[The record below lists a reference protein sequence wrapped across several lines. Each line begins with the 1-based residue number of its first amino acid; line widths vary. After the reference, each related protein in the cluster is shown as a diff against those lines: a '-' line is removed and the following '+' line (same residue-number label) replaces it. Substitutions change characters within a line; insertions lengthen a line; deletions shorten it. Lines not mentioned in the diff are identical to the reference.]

1 MKLTYL
7 FNQAVLIHNQKVK
20 TKLKYLENEKSFW
33 GEIKSIFHY
42 FQRALSCQK
51 FSRTRQGIL
60 KVVGLTLSA
69 PPGVFL
75 SDHATGGRGHVLLSS
90 SCLNPDRKMLL
101 TWNMAVI
108 LCNATKKMVEK
119 FFIIEAA
126 GMMTSLIMSIFWEI
140 MRKMAEICFFSK
152 IKLVQLEKRFSRSFF
167 SFWKSR

>member
-1 MKLTYL
+1 MKLIYL

-108 LCNATKKMVEK
+108 LCNATKKNGGKIFHNWSCRDDDIINYVNFLRNYAKNGWNM
-119 FFIIEAA
+119 FF
-126 GMMTSLIMSIFWEI
+126 F
-140 MRKMAEICFFSK
+140 
-152 IKLVQLEKRFSRSFF
+152 
-167 SFWKSR
+167 